1 MITSTM
7 LQTTSD
13 LLLRELFGDLMEER
27 MLEETKKKH
36 IKESKAR
43 KATPIFEVYTQY
55 IDFSESFLHLIAPI
69 VKILEENPNFTR
81 I

>member
-1 MITSTM
+1 MITSSM
-7 LQTTSD
+7 LGTTSD

-43 KATPIFEVYTQY
+43 KAFPIFEVYT
-55 IDFSESFLHLIAPI
+55 
-69 VKILEENPNFTR
+69 
-81 I
+81 